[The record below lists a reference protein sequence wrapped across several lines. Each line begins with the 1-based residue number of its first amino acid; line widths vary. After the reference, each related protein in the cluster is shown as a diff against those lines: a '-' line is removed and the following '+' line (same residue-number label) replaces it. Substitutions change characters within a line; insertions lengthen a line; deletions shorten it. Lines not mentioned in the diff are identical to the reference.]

1 MQELNDVYNIQDTY
15 GTEEVIDI
23 NTLKQKNIWKIL
35 SLISWILLISSQLN
49 SIEFNLPIS
58 MVDNYILQYYE
69 KKKYQLIFMASNF
82 FPQRTFLTI
91 NLIGFVIY
99 LIFTVYKKDE
109 NFNSG
114 LFKNFARFHFLPLF
128 LVSSIYIIGEAFTYQ
143 IFDKELE
150 GNYLITFIINCFFS
164 LVGLVLLIIIYIK
177 TKLDCQW
184 YITFFIKKGVYSSLI
199 MLLWGNL
206 LSNVILIFPKSETYI
221 NIIFPILRGLFA
233 IIFSFIFKDIMVL
246 FISLLYSLKTI
257 IHIYNYSYN
266 LVDSDKQEI
275 DWFKAEIAYISFI
288 TIGLTLASMIAI
300 IVIFKHKIYLS

>member
-1 MQELNDVYNIQDTY
+1 
-15 GTEEVIDI
+15 
-23 NTLKQKNIWKIL
+23 
-35 SLISWILLISSQLN
+35 
-49 SIEFNLPIS
+49 

-69 KKKYQLIFMASNF
+69 RKNYQIILKASNF

-99 LIFTVYKKDE
+99 LIFTIYKKDE

-128 LVSSIYIIGEAFTYQ
+128 LVSSIYIIGEAFTSQ
-143 IFDKELE
+143 IFGKKLE

-206 LSNVILIFPKSETYI
+206 LFNIMLIYPKSDSYI
-221 NIIFPILRGLFA
+221 GVLFPVLRGLFPLV
-233 IIFSFIFKDIMVL
+233 FSFIFKDIMVL
-246 FISLLYSLKTI
+246 FISLLYSVKTI
-257 IHIYNYSYN
+257 GNIYNYFYSQA
-266 LVDSDKQEI
+266 SSQKQDI
-275 DWFKAEIAYISFI
+275 NWFKEELAYISFI
-288 TIGLTLASMIAI
+288 IIGITLASMIAI
-300 IVIFKHKIYLS
+300 IIIFKHEIYLS